1 MNGSTTAVRL
11 YLELTAHFIDR
22 EIARFRCGEQ
32 AALVSFSNVAK
43 LARDASEE
51 LTGSGARARGTTRWL
66 LSRRIASAQRFKAAA
81 DDVVPSIGQAAE
93 NAPIESWS
101 VRISKPLE
109 LGSEKALQGRQGNER
124 IQNLQS
130 DSPRPRPASWPCT
143 NAGGIVRSAL
153 KQSHVG

>member
-1 MNGSTTAVRL
+1 MASHSTARRL

-43 LARDASEE
+43 FARDASKE
-51 LTGSGARARGTTRWL
+51 LMAPGAASRWKPANLPARRL
-66 LSRRIASAQRFKAAA
+66 ASAQRFKAAA

-101 VRISKPLE
+101 VRISKPL
-109 LGSEKALQGRQGNER
+109 
-124 IQNLQS
+124 
-130 DSPRPRPASWPCT
+130 
-143 NAGGIVRSAL
+143 
-153 KQSHVG
+153 